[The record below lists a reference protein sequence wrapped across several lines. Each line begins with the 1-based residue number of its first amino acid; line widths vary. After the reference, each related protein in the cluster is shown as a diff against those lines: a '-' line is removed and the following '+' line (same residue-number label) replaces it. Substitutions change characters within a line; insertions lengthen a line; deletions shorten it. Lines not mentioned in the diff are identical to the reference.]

1 MNCDGRKDYKS
12 IRISKLVTSVAVARG
27 HVDFNGL
34 KNFSCAS
41 HFVIF
46 SCVYVKVIHIDQ
58 NSFEMWRV
66 GTKYCR
72 LTNLVYFVLTKNT
85 KCIIV

>member
-34 KNFSCAS
+34 KNFSCVS

-46 SCVYVKVIHIDQ
+46 LRVYVKVICDDQ
-58 NSFEMWRV
+58 NSFEMCRV

-72 LTNLVYFVLTKNT
+72 WTNLVYFVLTKNT